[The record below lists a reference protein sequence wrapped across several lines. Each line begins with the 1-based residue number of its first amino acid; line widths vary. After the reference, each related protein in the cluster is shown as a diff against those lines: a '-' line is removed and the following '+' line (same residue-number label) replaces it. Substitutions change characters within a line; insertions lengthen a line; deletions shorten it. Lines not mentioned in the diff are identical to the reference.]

1 MAKSR
6 SKTPKPAQD
15 AKRKAAPKESKHA
28 KPRDSK
34 QTRLIAMLRSPDG
47 ATIAR
52 IAKTFGWQP
61 HTVRGVLS
69 GALKKKLGLTI
80 KSEKTED
87 GERVYRIA

>member
-6 SKTPKPAQD
+6 SKNPKPARD
-15 AKRKAAPKESKHA
+15 AKRKAAPKESKQV

-34 QTRLIAMLRSPDG
+34 QARLIAMLRSPEG

-52 IAKTFGWQP
+52 MAKALGWQP
-61 HTVRGVLS
+61 HTVRGALS

-80 KSEKTED
+80 KSEKTEE

>member
-6 SKTPKPAQD
+6 SKNPKPAHG
-15 AKRKAAPKESKHA
+15 AKRAAQKESKDA
-28 KPRDSK
+28 KRDSK
-34 QTRLIAMLRSPDG
+34 QARLIAMLGAPEG

-52 IAKTFGWQP
+52 MAKAFGWQP